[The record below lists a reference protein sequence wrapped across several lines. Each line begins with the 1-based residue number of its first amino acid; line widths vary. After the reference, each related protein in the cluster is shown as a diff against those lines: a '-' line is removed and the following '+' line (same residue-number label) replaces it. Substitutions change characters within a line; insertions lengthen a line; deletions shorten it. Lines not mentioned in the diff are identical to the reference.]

1 MTLDGSFTI
10 PVPRHE
16 VWNSIR
22 NPAVVAPCV
31 PGCTGVEAI
40 SPTSYRAKVAVT
52 LGPISTAFDI
62 VVEITDEQPPE
73 QVSIRARGAEGSRAS
88 LLNAVSVVKLA
99 ERDAALTEVSFTSE
113 ISITGRLGKFGL
125 GMMRKKADQL
135 RQEFVQKFRATLAQA
150 APA

>member
-10 PVPRHE
+10 PAPRHE

-40 SPTSYRAKVAVT
+40 SPTSYRAKIAVT
-52 LGPISTAFDI
+52 LGPISTAFDL
-62 VVEITDEQPPE
+62 VVEIADEQPPE
-73 QVSIRARGAEGSRAS
+73 QVSIRTRGVEGSRAS

-99 ERDAALTEVSFTSE
+99 ERDAALTEVSYTSD

>member
-10 PVPRHE
+10 PAPRQE
-16 VWNSIR
+16 VWNSIL

-31 PGCTGVEAI
+31 PGCTGVEI
-40 SPTSYRAKVAVT
+40 MSPTSYRARVAVT

-73 QVSIRARGAEGSRAS
+73 QVSIRARGVEGSRAS

-99 ERDAALTEVSFTSE
+99 EREAELTEVSYTSD

-125 GMMRKKADQL
+125 GLMRKKADQL

>member
-10 PVPRHE
+10 PAPRHE

-22 NPAVVAPCV
+22 NPALVAPCV

-40 SPTSYRAKVAVT
+40 SPTSYRAKIAVT
-52 LGPISTAFDI
+52 LGPISTAFDL
-62 VVEITDEQPPE
+62 VVEIADEQPPE
-73 QVSIRARGAEGSRAS
+73 QVSIRTRGVEGSRAS

-99 ERDAALTEVSFTSE
+99 EREAALTEVSYTSD

>member
-10 PVPRHE
+10 PAPRHE

-31 PGCTGVEAI
+31 PG
-40 SPTSYRAKVAVT
+40 
-52 LGPISTAFDI
+52 TAFNL
-62 VVEITDEQPPE
+62 VVEIADEQPPE
-73 QVSIRARGAEGSRAS
+73 QVCIRTRGAEGSRAS

-99 ERDAALTEVSFTSE
+99 ERDAALTEVSYTSD

>member
-10 PVPRHE
+10 PAPRHE

-52 LGPISTAFDI
+52 LGPISTAFDL
-62 VVEITDEQPPE
+62 VVEIADEQPPE
-73 QVSIRARGAEGSRAS
+73 QVSIRTRGVEGSRAS

-99 ERDAALTEVSFTSE
+99 ERDAALTEVSYTSD

>member
-10 PVPRHE
+10 PAPRHE

-22 NPAVVAPCV
+22 NPALVAPCV

-52 LGPISTAFDI
+52 LGPISTAFDL
-62 VVEITDEQPPE
+62 VVEIADEQPPE
-73 QVSIRARGAEGSRAS
+73 QVSIRTRGVEGSRAS

-99 ERDAALTEVSFTSE
+99 EREAALTEVSYTSD

>member
-10 PVPRHE
+10 PAPRHE

-22 NPAVVAPCV
+22 NPALVAPCV

-52 LGPISTAFDI
+52 LGPISTAFDL
-62 VVEITDEQPPE
+62 VVEIADEQPPE
-73 QVSIRARGAEGSRAS
+73 QVSIRTRGVEGSRAS
-88 LLNAVSVVKLA
+88 LLNVVSVVKLA
-99 ERDAALTEVSFTSE
+99 ERDAALTEVSYTSD

-125 GMMRKKADQL
+125 GLMRKKADQL

>member
-10 PVPRHE
+10 PAPRHE

-22 NPAVVAPCV
+22 NPALVAPCV

-52 LGPISTAFDI
+52 LGPISTAFDL
-62 VVEITDEQPPE
+62 VVEIADEQPPE
-73 QVSIRARGAEGSRAS
+73 QVSIRTRGVEGSRAS
-88 LLNAVSVVKLA
+88 LLNVVSVVKLA
-99 ERDAALTEVSFTSE
+99 ERDAALTEVSYTSD